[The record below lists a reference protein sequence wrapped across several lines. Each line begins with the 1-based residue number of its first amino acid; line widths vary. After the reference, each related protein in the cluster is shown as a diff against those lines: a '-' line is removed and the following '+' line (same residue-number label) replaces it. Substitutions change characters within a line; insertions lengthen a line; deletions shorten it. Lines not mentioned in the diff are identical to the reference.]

1 LSVNTNK
8 QAVARSLTQTNQE
21 EAAGGVMGGN
31 AIRVLNLPVKID
43 KQ

>member
-21 EAAGGVMGGN
+21 AAAGGVMGGN
-31 AIRVLNLPVKID
+31 AIRVLKLPVKTD